1 MPFRRQRKTMT
12 DGKADI
18 LIVEDEKNVRE
29 VLSLSLSDD
38 YNLYLAPDGKKAL
51 EILSGMNVDL
61 AICDIRMPEI
71 NGMDVLKHIRSMDP
85 SIPVIMLT
93 AVKTVDSA
101 VTAMKLGAYD
111 YVIKPFD
118 IKELMLL
125 IEKALEKR
133 NLEHENV
140 YLRNEL
146 EKTGGFE
153 KIIGKSEKMK
163 EIFKLI
169 KNVSRGDATVLI
181 TGESGTGKELVA
193 RAIHN
198 QSKRAKKLFVPVNCA
213 AIPENLLESELFGY
227 EKGAFTGAFER
238 HLGKFEIANGGT
250 IFLDEI
256 STMPMPMQAKL
267 LRVLQERVVDRV
279 GGTTQ
284 IEIDVRV
291 ISATNTDLKHE
302 VDNKKFRSDLFYRLN
317 VIPMVIPPLRE
328 RSEDVPLLISYFL
341 DKYNKEF
348 GKKIRSFDADAMHVL
363 TSYSWP
369 GNVRELENMIE
380 RLVVLS
386 DSNIITKDKLPSELY
401 KKLIDEHTKK
411 FEMDFIKQAMQKSNL
426 NERQLKA
433 IELVKDQGKITKQ
446 TYIKLTNTPKTTAF
460 RDLNSLVKLH
470 ILVQKGL
477 GKNSFYTLN
486 D

>member
-1 MPFRRQRKTMT
+1 MT

-18 LIVEDEKNVRE
+18 LIVEDEKSVRE
-29 VLSLSLSDD
+29 VLSLSLSDK
-38 YNLYLAPDGKKAL
+38 YNLFLASDGRKAL
-51 EILSGMNVDL
+51 ETLSERNIDL
-61 AICDIRMPEI
+61 ALLDIRLPEI
-71 NGMDVLKHIRSMDP
+71 NGMDVLKQIKGMDS

-133 NLEHENV
+133 ALEQENI
-140 YLRNEL
+140 YLKDEL

-169 KNVSRGDATVLI
+169 KNVAKGDATVLI

-227 EKGAFTGAFER
+227 EKGAFTGAYER

-267 LRVLQERVVDRV
+267 LRVLQERVIDRV
-279 GGTTQ
+279 GGTNQ
-284 IEIDVRV
+284 IEINVRV
-291 ISATNTDLKHE
+291 ISATNSDLKQE
-302 VDNKKFRSDLFYRLN
+302 VDSKKFRSDLFYRLN
-317 VIPMVIPPLRE
+317 VIPMNIPPLRE
-328 RSEDVPLLISYFL
+328 RTEDVPLLVDHFL
-341 DKYNKEF
+341 EKYNKEF
-348 GKKIRSFDADAMHVL
+348 GKRITRVARDAMETL
-363 TSYSWP
+363 SSYPWP
-369 GNVRELENMIE
+369 GNVRELENLIE
-380 RLVVLS
+380 RIVVLS
-386 DSNIITKDKLPSELY
+386 DNNTITKDRLPPEMH
-401 KKLIDEHTKK
+401 KKLIREHAEK
-411 FEMDFIKQAMQKSNL
+411 FEMGFIKQVMQRSQL

-433 IELVKDQGKITKQ
+433 IELAKNEGKITKQ
-446 TYIKLTNTPKTTAF
+446 SYIKLTNAPKTTAF
-460 RDLNSLVKLH
+460 RDLNNLVKLH
-470 ILVQKGL
+470 ILSQKGL
-477 GKNSFYTLN
+477 GKSSYYTLN